1 MLVPKVKKSLAKLPS
16 FKKIVVAV
24 SGGPDSVA
32 LAYAL
37 KGLGYE
43 VIIAHLNHQLRGAES
58 DGDEQFIRNLT
69 KQWGAPCV
77 VQKSDIPKTGNLENN
92 ARQIRYAFLEKA
104 RKAYGAKYIAIA
116 HHFDDQIET
125 VLMHAARGAGLR
137 GLCGMPLQN
146 DAIIRPLL
154 DIGRKDILD
163 FLKKH
168 RLAYRTDSSN
178 LDLKFTRNYWRHLVI
193 PHLKDKISDFEGFM
207 KLKMAE
213 AGKKLAILSAKAEK
227 WVTEHVKNGRFD
239 RREFSKLDTDLQAE
253 IIIRLVG
260 AYDLYD
266 KHIKNLADFIGNG
279 QTGKTMAVKSHLFT
293 VEYDKVLIHKP
304 MVEKPEGRKVRLTP
318 KGVSWE
324 GWKIKVTGIIPLY
337 VRSWRAGDR
346 FQPKGLQGTKKL
358 QDFFTDQKIP
368 RRLRHKIPIVVNKDD
383 RIVSVGNLRYD
394 QSAKDIFKSLKI
406 TPKK

>member
-1 MLVPKVKKSLAKLPS
+1 M
-16 FKKIVVAV
+16 
-24 SGGPDSVA
+24 A

-37 KGLGYE
+37 NELGYE
-43 VIIAHLNHQLRGAES
+43 VVIAHLNHQLRGAES
-58 DGDEQFIRNLT
+58 DGDESFVRNLA
-69 KQWGAPCV
+69 KQWGVPCV
-77 VQKSDIPKTGNLENN
+77 VEKSDIPKSGNLENN

-104 RKAYGAKYIAIA
+104 RRAYGAKYIAIA

-146 DAIIRPLL
+146 EAIIRPLL
-154 DIGRKDILD
+154 DVGRKEILD
-163 FLKKH
+163 YLKKH
-168 RLAYRTDSSN
+168 GLTYRTDSSN
-178 LDLKFTRNYWRHLVI
+178 SDLRFTRNYWRHMVI

-207 KLKMAE
+207 RSQMAE
-213 AGKKLAILSAKAEK
+213 ASGKLRDISAKAEK
-227 WVTEHVKNGRFD
+227 WEAKQVKSGRFS
-239 RREFSKLDTDLQAE
+239 RLEFGKLEADLQAE
-253 IIIRLVG
+253 IIINLVG
-260 AYDLYD
+260 AYDLYG
-266 KHIKNLADFIGNG
+266 KHIKALADFIGNG
-279 QTGKTMAVKSHLFT
+279 KTGKTMAVKGHLFT
-293 VEYDKVLIHKP
+293 IEYDKVLIHKP
-304 MVEKPEGRKVRLTP
+304 VAEKQEERKVRLTS

-324 GWKIKVTGIIPLY
+324 GWKIKVTGITPLY

-368 RRLRHKIPIVVNKDD
+368 RQSRSRIPIIVDAND

-394 QSAKDIFKSLKI
+394 QGAKEVFKSLKI